1 MFLFPPTSIGNYSH
15 RYGKEDLGDLKGD
28 LIPLGIAALA
38 AYLRQH
44 NFGVGALDCVALNI
58 SHDEIIDIIK
68 KKKPK
73 SVAISATTYAL
84 PASTKLS
91 ERLRKEFPDLLIIL
105 GGSHANVAG
114 MDAAKNI
121 PSVDIV
127 SYHPEGETV
136 VLQIIKEFKTS
147 KLLREMSFGKWEN
160 HLFKNIISEYP
171 KLVKEYAEASD
182 SFRAPEGESFGDM
195 HVRSVNFIE
204 KINMND
210 QKEILIVS
218 HGGFMRVLLCSI
230 LGLPKKN
237 LLNFQF
243 ENCSITEIIKYEN
256 KEPILT
262 KINYTDHLN

>member
-1 MFLFPPTSIGNYSH
+1 MKKIIIVRHGQTNSNAKGLTQGQIDTDLNTIGIEQAKKAGMFIRNNYNIFEAWVS
-15 RYGKEDLGDLKGD
+15 DLKRTQQT
-28 LIPLGIAALA
+28 A
-38 AYLRQH
+38 
-44 NFGVGALDCVALNI
+44 
-58 SHDEIIDIIK
+58 
-68 KKKPK
+68 
-73 SVAISATTYAL
+73 
-84 PASTKLS
+84 
-91 ERLRKEFPDLLIIL
+91 KE
-105 GGSHANVAG
+105 
-114 MDAAKNI
+114 
-121 PSVDIV
+121 
-127 SYHPEGETV
+127 
-136 VLQIIKEFKTS
+136 IIKEFKTS